1 MRDYTGISDEE
12 LIIML
17 RDGENEIMEYLLD
30 KYKNLVRKKAASFFL
45 LGGDD
50 QDLIQEGMIG
60 LFKAIRDY
68 DPGRDASFFTF
79 AELCISRNIYSAVQ
93 KFGRK
98 KHSPLNG
105 YVSLSYGGESGDKFG
120 SDEEKVSI
128 EAIEGLL
135 PGNMGLNPEE
145 LFISREK
152 VSMIEKFIDE
162 ELSSLEKQVLELH
175 VTGMNYTEIAKVLE
189 RDEKSTDNALFRIKK
204 KIRTY
209 IEENM

>member
-1 MRDYTGISDEE
+1 MRDYSGITDEE

-17 RDGENEIMEYLLD
+17 RDGEEEIMEYLLD

-93 KFGRK
+93 RFGRK
-98 KHSPLNG
+98 KHAPLNF
-105 YVSLSYGGESGDKFG
+105 YVSLSGGDNTDEKFG
-120 SDEEKVSI
+120 SDEERVSI

-135 PGNMGLNPEE
+135 PGNMGVNPEE
-145 LFISREK
+145 LFIGQEK
-152 VSMIEKFIDE
+152 EQMIERFIE
-162 ELSSLEKQVLELH
+162 AELSDLEKQVLELH

>member
-93 KFGRK
+93 RFGRK
-98 KHSPLNG
+98 KHSPLNS
-105 YVSLSYGGESGDKFG
+105 YVSLSCGGETGDKFG

-152 VSMIEKFIDE
+152 VSMIEKFIEE

-204 KIRTY
+204 KIRSY